1 MTITFSTD
9 VMEAMGFREVVA
21 QGAIVASFTS
31 VTVYE
36 ARGIVVPD
44 GFSDVVQARVT
55 GADYR
60 IAIAHSVNAGCREL
74 TGDDFDESEVEW
86 CERVKSNGPFVLI
99 AVGPTEFFEC
109 RAGRIMRHEDGSM
122 TSYDSFPHVREAL
135 SALEQRVIPPV
146 LVAMTCALNEPD
158 CYVELRKLERA
169 SSGRCSDGTSIH
181 DIRIEGKAEAY
192 VSRSLDG
199 ALLSG
204 KLFSATDKA
213 PKLNQRTARF
223 FALGMEESDPLKRF
237 LNFFLALEVE
247 THAVFGRIDHQAQ
260 ATQLLS
266 GAGAQSSTATLS
278 LIGLQVANLKN
289 LFDRFVWCASCVWTD
304 LAETDIA
311 LFKELKSARDEIAHG
326 RASEPPP
333 GFARSAEILAQ
344 KILWR

>member
-1 MTITFSTD
+1 
-9 VMEAMGFREVVA
+9 MGFREAVA

-109 RAGRIMRHEDGSM
+109 SAGRIMRHEDGSM

-247 THAVFGRIDHQAQ
+247 TYAVFGRIDHQAQ

-266 GAGAQSSTATLS
+266 RAGAQSSTATLS